1 MKDEARSILSR
12 VMMIRDDMDASRLT
26 RAQIRLYNELG
37 KRVEIVTKDMEVAA
51 DNQAADALW
60 RWGAEYIHDF
70 LAEHFPCP
78 TKH

>member
-1 MKDEARSILSR
+1 MQDEARSILSR
-12 VMMIRDDMDASRLT
+12 VMMIRDDMDAGRLT

-37 KRVEIVTKDMEVAA
+37 KRVEIVTKDMEAAA

-60 RWGAEYIHDF
+60 RLGADCIREF
-70 LAEHFPCP
+70 LAEHFPDP